1 LNNGWG
7 GSLRI
12 MCIPSE
18 FGTTV
23 IILGD
28 GRDTVSRVRAIG
40 AEVLAGTDRALRR
53 HLRTL

>member
-1 LNNGWG
+1 
-7 GSLRI
+7 

-40 AEVLAGTDRALRR
+40 AEVLADTDRALRR